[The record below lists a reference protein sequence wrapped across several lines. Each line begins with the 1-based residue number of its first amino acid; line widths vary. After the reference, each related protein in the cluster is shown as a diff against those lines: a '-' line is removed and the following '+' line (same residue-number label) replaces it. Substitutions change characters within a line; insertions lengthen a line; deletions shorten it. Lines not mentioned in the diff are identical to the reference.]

1 MVTELQLQ
9 DLARLVD
16 ASRDLLRVLEF
27 CAHGRDIL
35 AGEVA
40 LDGLVGKYLFTVRQ
54 QKDFADPG
62 DLLWLF
68 EARRRI
74 RIGCLSTLGN
84 KFSLCFGSLALTD
97 HADIKNLRTRGRQ
110 E

>member
-16 ASRDLLRVLEF
+16 ASRDLLEVLEF

-35 AGEVA
+35 AGEVVP
-40 LDGLVGKYLFTVRQ
+40 DGLVGKYLFAVGQ

-62 DLLWLF
+62 DLLGLF
-68 EARRRI
+68 EIKEAHPDW
-74 RIGCLSTLGN
+74 LS
-84 KFSLCFGSLALTD
+84 
-97 HADIKNLRTRGRQ
+97 
-110 E
+110 